1 MHLKSINFVEMTL
14 FIATLICIQRK
25 YSKQMGR
32 KAFIGSELIF
42 SDTVHQFLQELTL
55 SLMPDSTLAVATSC
69 HWVKK
74 IISYS
79 NFHQTFQI
87 GSYFFRNTYGL
98 VKKIFRAKK
107 RTSIGL
113 IFSHFRSIFLIFG
126 LFFSPTENFVIFICF
141 TINFLNCFVYC
152 PSGHFKINV

>member
-1 MHLKSINFVEMTL
+1 M
-14 FIATLICIQRK
+14 
-25 YSKQMGR
+25 
-32 KAFIGSELIF
+32 
-42 SDTVHQFLQELTL
+42 
-55 SLMPDSTLAVATSC
+55 
-69 HWVKK
+69 KK

-126 LFFSPTENFVIFICF
+126 LFLSPTENFVIFIGF
-141 TINFLNCFVYC
+141 TIYFCQTPDLDQDLSLGVDFVFPLEQEEEEEEEPPHQHLPEGC
-152 PSGHFKINV
+152 